1 MISIIGGDPG
11 AIRTRG
17 LRIRNPMLYPA
28 ELRGQRVGVGTM
40 WFFEER
46 ANGFG
51 HSLAKTKKAGLCFLD
66 ISRCVF

>member
-1 MISIIGGDPG
+1 MVTPARFERAAFGLGIRCSIQLSYEVK
-11 AIRTRG
+11 G
-17 LRIRNPMLYPA
+17 LVSVLC
-28 ELRGQRVGVGTM
+28 G
-40 WFFEER
+40 FFEER